1 VRPNLPAAVEIPRR
15 KVRIGQLSSHR
26 GLMHDVSQ
34 VKPTQSGR
42 RQPLDAIIVPTA
54 RRADQMIRAIQ
65 LAADAETTLVVLG
78 SQQSKIDEVAAHVA
92 RIPGSRALIVD
103 VPAAYPHPYLTP
115 SASSDAVRSLSA
127 GRDSDLSLK
136 RNIGLLL
143 ARLLGWNKIM
153 FLDDDVT
160 VKDAEDLTKLASQLD
175 GTQVAGLLCRQFPDN
190 SVVCHANRL
199 RGEKQDVFLTGAAL
213 GVNCADQPLP
223 FFPDIYNEDW
233 FFFSGHA
240 AHGRLPAVGTA
251 VQRQYDP
258 FADPDRAR
266 REEFGD
272 LLAEGLYALMSTGL
286 DLSAAGRSYWEAF
299 SSARQSL
306 IEDIAANL
314 RDRLDSN
321 ENVQALRSMEAAAA
335 QAALI
340 TPDDCVEFI
349 EAWRHD
355 RHIFEHAAARI
366 GNVGSFADAFDFLE
380 LPNWRAAAFAHT
392 DLSKMPSVLEFSRGR
407 DHGRSAVRG
416 APPSVPVRS
425 AAAAARL

>member
-42 RQPLDAIIVPTA
+42 RQPLNAIIVPTA
-54 RRADQMIRAIQ
+54 RRADQMIRAIR

-78 SQQSKIDEVAAHVA
+78 SQQSTIDEVAAHVA
-92 RIPGSRALIVD
+92 KIPGSRALIVD
-103 VPAAYPHPYLTP
+103 VPAAYLHPYLTP
-115 SASSDAVRSLSA
+115 SASSNAARRLSA

-233 FFFSGHA
+233 FFFFGHA

-251 VQRQYDP
+251 MQRRYDP
-258 FADPDRAR
+258 FGDPDRAR

-272 LLAEGLYALMSTGL
+272 ILAEGLYALISTGL
-286 DLSAAGRSYWEAF
+286 DLSVAGRSYWEAF

-321 ENVQALRSMEAAAA
+321 ENLQALRSMEAAAE
-335 QAALI
+335 QAGLI

-349 EAWRHD
+349 QAWQDNR
-355 RHIFEHAAARI
+355 RVFEHAAARI

-380 LPNWRAAAFAHT
+380 LPNWRAAAFANT
-392 DLSKMPSVLEFSRGR
+392 DLSRMPSVLEFSRGR
-407 DHGRSAVRG
+407 DHGRSAGRG
-416 APPSVPVRS
+416 APPSVPS
-425 AAAAARL
+425 SPATAAASL

>member
-1 VRPNLPAAVEIPRR
+1 
-15 KVRIGQLSSHR
+15 
-26 GLMHDVSQ
+26 MDDVSQ
-34 VKPTQSGR
+34 LKPTQSGR
-42 RQPLDAIIVPTA
+42 RQPLNAIIVPTA
-54 RRADQMIRAIQ
+54 RRADQLTRAIQ

-78 SQQSKIDEVAAHVA
+78 SQQSRVDDVAAQVA
-92 RIPGSRALIVD
+92 RIPGSRALVVD
-103 VPAAYPHPYLTP
+103 VPATYRHPYLAA
-115 SASSDAVRSLSA
+115 SASSGAVRRLSA
-127 GRDSDLSLK
+127 GRENDLSLK

-160 VKDAEDLTKLASQLD
+160 VKAADDLTKLASQLD

-233 FFFSGHA
+233 FFFFGHA

-251 VQRQYDP
+251 VQRRYDP

-272 LLAEGLYALMSTGL
+272 LLAEGLYALISTGL
-286 DLSAAGRSYWEAF
+286 NLPAAGRSYWQAF
-299 SSARQSL
+299 SSARQGL

-321 ENVQALRSMEAAAA
+321 ENLQALRSMEAAAE
-335 QAALI
+335 QAGLI

-349 EAWRHD
+349 EAWQHD
-355 RHIFEHAAARI
+355 RDIFEHAAARI
-366 GNVGSFADAFDFLE
+366 GNVGSFTDAFDFLE
-380 LPNWRAAAFAHT
+380 LPNWRAAAFANP
-392 DLSKMPSVLEFSRGR
+392 DLSRTPSVLEFSRGR
-407 DHGRSAVRG
+407 DHGRVAGRSV
-416 APPSVPVRS
+416 PPSGPPSLEAVG
-425 AAAAARL
+425 AHL